1 MLKRRRNTSRPL
13 DDGTHCP
20 VNECMQLLGGAWTPY
35 VIWHLAGGPRRFS
48 ELEADIPP
56 ISAKVLSAR
65 LKELGRKGV
74 VMRTVQP
81 TSPPSVEYALTE
93 LGREL
98 LPVIEAIVDVGTR
111 LKRSA
116 NACSTS

>member
-1 MLKRRRNTSRPL
+1 MLKRRHNRSAPL
-13 DDGTHCP
+13 DDGVGCP
-20 VNECMQLLGGAWTPY
+20 VNECMRLLGGAWTPY
-35 VIWHLAGGPRRFS
+35 VIWHLSGGPRRFS
-48 ELEADIPP
+48 ELENDIPP

-65 LKELGRKGV
+65 LKELVAKGV

-81 TSPPSVEYALTE
+81 TSPPSVEYSLSE

-116 NACSTS
+116 GVCDV

>member
-56 ISAKVLSAR
+56 ISAKVRNWNPRAKKPNSWA
-65 LKELGRKGV
+65 
-74 VMRTVQP
+74 
-81 TSPPSVEYALTE
+81 
-93 LGREL
+93 
-98 LPVIEAIVDVGTR
+98 
-111 LKRSA
+111 
-116 NACSTS
+116 